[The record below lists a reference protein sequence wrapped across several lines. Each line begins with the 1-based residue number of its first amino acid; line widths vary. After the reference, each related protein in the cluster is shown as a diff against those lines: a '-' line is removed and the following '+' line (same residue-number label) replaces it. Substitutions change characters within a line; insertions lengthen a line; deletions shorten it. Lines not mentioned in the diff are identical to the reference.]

1 MTEEKKHSEL
11 LCFIT
16 DKRSILALDS
26 LVKICVDFY
35 NEDEIFAARDLLD
48 LLLSAR
54 LPRRK
59 SPDKLRATVED
70 IVKAL
75 LNPSTDLPIFYA
87 VNIARLPPVDAKH
100 CDMSAV
106 LMELQGLR
114 KEVRDIQKL
123 QEEVCVL
130 RQQLADMVSIR
141 GEVDSLKQLTSCI
154 VQSSVSTAV
163 DTGTDQASSSHQA
176 TATDAS
182 SFASVANELWATGMK
197 KKTTK
202 CVVGKSTTNVRVKPV
217 ITKRSIDIFV
227 SRLHPA
233 TDTDDIVSCVTDIL
247 PNTSVDDICCTRLKS
262 RYELLYSSF
271 HVCVTVDAVNMK
283 TAIDKLMSDD
293 LWPEGLLVRRY
304 FKPKDGTRQ

>member
-1 MTEEKKHSEL
+1 MKMRYSP
-11 LCFIT
+11 
-16 DKRSILALDS
+16 
-26 LVKICVDFY
+26 
-35 NEDEIFAARDLLD
+35 RDLLD
-48 LLLSAR
+48 SLLSAR

-70 IVKAL
+70 IAKAL
-75 LNPSTDLPIFYA
+75 LNPSADLPIFYA
-87 VNIARLPPVDAKH
+87 VKIARLPPVDAKH

-182 SFASVANELWATGMK
+182 SFASVANELRATGMK

-271 HVCVTVDAVNMK
+271 PCLCH
-283 TAIDKLMSDD
+283 S
-293 LWPEGLLVRRY
+293 
-304 FKPKDGTRQ
+304 